1 MPQAESVW
9 AAISSC
15 WSAEIFMP
23 DLAHRFW
30 RLTLQVRT
38 VRPLRFN
45 VRRNALQL
53 LSRYK
58 IWLETVL
65 PQSEAQV
72 QATSPTD
79 KVVGFVPYDIRLMD
93 LVDLYYRVVRL
104 PHKHLPKH
112 SQRIML

>member
-9 AAISSC
+9 VAISSC
-15 WSAEIFMP
+15 WSAEIFIP
-23 DLAHRFW
+23 DLAYRFW

-38 VRPLRFN
+38 VWPSPFT
-45 VRRNALQL
+45 VRRNPFQL

-65 PQSEAQV
+65 PQTEAPV
-72 QATSPTD
+72 QATSPID

-93 LVDLYYRVVRL
+93 LGGF
-104 PHKHLPKH
+104 
-112 SQRIML
+112 I